1 MSENEYKTIKDLTQE
16 VNEMV
21 KYINEF
27 PSEVKI
33 LSTKLIIGPDGR
45 GSYSYF
51 VSIKYEIN
59 NIQYETIREIYSN
72 LHDTIVDVLFMIKH
86 FYERMHKIE

>member
-27 PSEVKI
+27 PSEGNI
-33 LSTKLIIGPDGR
+33 NGR
-45 GSYSYF
+45 NSNWISKF
-51 VSIKYEIN
+51 KSISRKTN
-59 NIQYETIREIYSN
+59 
-72 LHDTIVDVLFMIKH
+72 
-86 FYERMHKIE
+86 